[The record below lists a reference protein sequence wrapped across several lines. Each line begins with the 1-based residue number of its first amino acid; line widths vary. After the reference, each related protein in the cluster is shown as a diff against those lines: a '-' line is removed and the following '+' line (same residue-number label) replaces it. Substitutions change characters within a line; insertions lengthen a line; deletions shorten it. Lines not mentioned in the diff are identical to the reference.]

1 MKGHF
6 YKPNCK
12 CQKDKRCKC
21 GAKWGFLIDIGINPV
36 TGKRK
41 QKFKG
46 GFSTRK
52 EAELT
57 FAKFLNELNQ
67 GTHIEE
73 SSLIFEKFSTQWL
86 SIYEATGKVKK
97 STIRVRK
104 HEISR
109 LLKYFSKL
117 KLKDITRQKY
127 QESLNDL
134 KKQGFADNTI
144 DGVHRTGRMIF
155 KKALEMEL
163 IKKDPTEYAFV
174 PKIQKSVEELEKEKE
189 QVKYLEKEE
198 LSLFLKTAKEKGL
211 DRDYVIFLTLSY
223 TGMRVGELCAL
234 KWHDINFTEQS
245 ISVTKTYYNPI
256 NNIKEYHLLTPKTK
270 SAKRIIEIDEFVLN
284 ELKDYKKEQNK
295 IHMRYRK
302 RYYNKDFVFAQTD
315 DKNPGYPTYI
325 KLIENRMKRLL
336 KLSELNITLTPH
348 SLRHTHTSLLA
359 EAGVGLQEIMDR
371 LGHKDDSTTKNV
383 YLHVTK
389 PKKKEAA
396 HKFSELMR
404 DFR

>member
-12 CQKDKRCKC
+12 CPKDKKCKC

-46 GFSTRK
+46 GFKTRK
-52 EAELT
+52 EAELA

-67 GTHIEE
+67 HIHIEE
-73 SSLIFEKFSTQWL
+73 SGMTFEDFSIEWL
-86 SIYEATGKVKK
+86 SMYEATGKVKK
-97 STIRVRK
+97 STMRVRK

-109 LLKYFSKL
+109 LLKYFAKL
-117 KLKDITRQKY
+117 KLKNITRHKY
-127 QESLNDL
+127 QESLNNL
-134 KKQGFADNTI
+134 KKQGFADNTV

-174 PKIQKSVEELEKEKE
+174 PKIQKSVEELEKEKNE
-189 QVKYLEKEE
+189 VKYLEKEE

-211 DRDYVIFLTLSY
+211 DRDYIIFLTLSY

-234 KWHDINFTEQS
+234 KWQDIDFIEQS
-245 ISVTKTYYNPI
+245 ISITKTYYNPT

-270 SAKRIIEIDEFVLN
+270 SAKRMIEIDEFVLN
-284 ELKDYKKEQNK
+284 ELKEYKKDQNN
-295 IHMRYRK
+295 IHMRYRNK
-302 RYYNKDFVFAQTD
+302 YYDKDFVFAQMD
-315 DKNPGYPTYI
+315 SKNPGYPMYI
-325 KLIENRMKRLL
+325 KLIENRMKRIL
-336 KLSELNITLTPH
+336 KLSNINNNLTPH

-371 LGHKDDSTTKNV
+371 LGHRDDSTTKNV